1 MAACGMEQCSRA
13 MQKADERQGQGSVTV
28 RLAAKLRGQT
38 ALQEFERRH
47 VFFAREGDGPIFS
60 DEAVVIGMGDKEV
73 ENAAAQQGKKIF
85 FVGKTFVKRGSRG
98 SRGASYSAH
107 GQCMF
112 PAPAPQAIGGLQD
125 AAFETCVGFTRHAA
139 ILPLYMFADYILYSV
154 KDTMYK

>member
-1 MAACGMEQCSRA
+1 MAVCGMEQCSRA

-73 ENAAAQQGKKIF
+73 ENPATSLDGRARGLDGREKIQARAAA
-85 FVGKTFVKRGSRG
+85 
-98 SRGASYSAH
+98 
-107 GQCMF
+107 
-112 PAPAPQAIGGLQD
+112 
-125 AAFETCVGFTRHAA
+125 
-139 ILPLYMFADYILYSV
+139 
-154 KDTMYK
+154 

>member
-1 MAACGMEQCSRA
+1 MAVCGMEQCSRA

-73 ENAAAQQGKKIF
+73 ENPAASLDGRARGLDGREKIQTRAAAQQGKKIF
-85 FVGKTFVKRGSRG
+85 FVGKTFVKRRSRG

-112 PAPAPQAIGGLQD
+112 PAPAPQAIACCNPPALD
-125 AAFETCVGFTRHAA
+125 V
-139 ILPLYMFADYILYSV
+139 P
-154 KDTMYK
+154 